1 MLKILSQLSYLKLSK
16 KIVCTILVGAFM
28 LTASPLQAQEQLN
41 VNETNNGAVEMPAAA
56 IEAVPVGKPEL
67 LTSTPVTDG
76 AILKQYNWQTTKGP
90 VKIFVTEID
99 LRNPYIEL
107 AAIPGKGKL
116 TERLNVTA
124 MARNTKAVAAINGD
138 YYNTSGEGVPIG
150 PMATDGRLLAS
161 PAKLSG
167 WHALGITDKRQA
179 YIESFTFTGQVT
191 APDGAEFELAGL
203 NKTAYWE
210 QPDGSHSHVDKLHLY
225 NDLWGGK
232 TRGEDSYSTPT
243 EILVEDGKV
252 TDIIEGE
259 YFNFA
264 VPEGAYI
271 LRGHEKAAEF
281 LLNNFQIGTPIDIDY
296 EISPDQN
303 WTTII
308 GGYSLLVDKGKTVS
322 LSKDVLASL
331 DGLRARSAAGI
342 SKDGKTI
349 YLVGVE
355 GRTETSKGL
364 SLGNLATFFEELG
377 AWQAINFDGGGSSTM
392 AVRPLGEWQAE
403 RVFAPEQTNER
414 LVVNALGVYSTAPQG
429 KPQGLIIPNSPVA
442 LIGETIDFSLKAY
455 DQYFNPLDV
464 EKLPVIWTKNGEVG
478 TLNGNQFVA
487 NRPGLAE
494 ITAGVDQ
501 ASTRLALEVVGKREV
516 NRLNLTANRTGQ
528 IALGQPV
535 SLTLTLQ
542 TATGK
547 TRQIPTALIDWQ
559 FNNLKGEVSPDGKL
573 TVREAGSSGNGIV
586 VARYQG
592 FSAPLPLTIS
602 KEVPIPTLNQSEEL
616 SFLSYPEEV
625 TGEIRQVADPSSGKD
640 EPVIAL
646 EYNFTKVTDDV
657 TAAAYLKLGADGILI
672 DQEAKNLALDVYGNK
687 GIQWLRAELV
697 DAAGN
702 ISRVDLANPID
713 WEGWQTIALD
723 TSKLTNKPLTLKRIY
738 VVTTD
743 REQEQKASQGTLLFK
758 NLRLRYDRQQAPTA
772 KHPVSL
778 KLTIGQK
785 QMTVNNT
792 PMEMDV
798 APVIVSGRTLV
809 PVRFISQALN
819 GIVLW
824 DGKTNNATILQAGN
838 WIDLW
843 LEDQLMVVNG
853 QAETLDVAPELINDR
868 TMLPLRALAETLGLT
883 VQWHPETQGITLSK

>member
-1 MLKILSQLSYLKLSK
+1 MLEILSQLSYLKLSK
-16 KIVCTILVGAFM
+16 KIVCTFLVAAFM
-28 LTASPLQAQEQLN
+28 LTTSPLQAQEPLN
-41 VNETNNGAVEMPAAA
+41 VNETNNGNVEIPTAA
-56 IEAVPVGKPEL
+56 IEAVPVGKPKL
-67 LTSTPVTDG
+67 LTSSPVTDG
-76 AILKQYNWQTTKGP
+76 AILKQYNWQTNKGS
-90 VKIFVTEID
+90 VKVFVTEID
-99 LRNPYIEL
+99 LNNPYIEL

-124 MARNTKAVAAINGD
+124 MARNTRAVAAINGD
-138 YYNTSGEGVPIG
+138 FYNTSGEGVPIG

-179 YIESFTFTGQVT
+179 YIESFTFTGKVT
-191 APDGAEFELAGL
+191 ASSGAEFELAGL

-243 EILVEDGKV
+243 EVLINNGKV
-252 TDIIEGE
+252 SNIIEGN
-259 YFNFA
+259 YFDFS
-264 VPEGAYI
+264 VPDGAYI
-271 LRGHEKAAEF
+271 LRGHGKAAEF

-308 GGYSLLVDKGKTVS
+308 GGYSLLVDEGKVVS
-322 LSKDVLASL
+322 LPKDILASL

-349 YLVGVE
+349 YMVGVE
-355 GRTETSKGL
+355 GRTEASKGL
-364 SLGNLATFFEELG
+364 SLGDLAAFLEGLG
-377 AWQAINFDGGGSSTM
+377 AWQAINLDGGGSTTM
-392 AVRPLGEWQAE
+392 AARPLGEWQAE
-403 RVFAPEQTNER
+403 RVFSPEQTNER

-429 KPQGLIIPNSPVA
+429 KTQGLIIPNSPVA

-464 EKLPVIWTKNGEVG
+464 EKLPVVWTKKGEVG
-478 TLNGNQFVA
+478 ALNGNQFVA

-494 ITAGVDQ
+494 IAAGVDQ
-501 ASTRLALEVVGKREV
+501 ASTKLSLEVVGKREV
-516 NRLNLTANRTGQ
+516 SRLNLTTNTAGQ

-535 SLTLTLQ
+535 PLTLTLQ

-547 TRQIPTALIDWQ
+547 TRQIPTALVDWQ
-559 FNNLKGEVSPDGKL
+559 FNNLNGEVSPDGKL

-592 FSAPLPLTIS
+592 FSAPLSLTIS
-602 KEVPIPTLNQSEEL
+602 KEVPMPVLDQFNEL
-616 SFLSYPEEV
+616 SFLPYPEEV
-625 TGEIRQVADPSSGKD
+625 TGEIRQVTDPSSGKD
-640 EPVIAL
+640 EPVMAL
-646 EYNFTKVTDDV
+646 KYDFTKVTDNA

-672 DQEAKNLALDVYGNK
+672 DQEAKNLAIDVYGSKEN
-687 GIQWLRAELV
+687 QWLRAELA

-702 ISRVDLANPID
+702 ISRVDLANPVD
-713 WEGWQTIALD
+713 WDGWQTVELD
-723 TSKLTNKPLTLKRIY
+723 TSKLGNKPLTLKRIY
-738 VVTTD
+738 VVTT
-743 REQEQKASQGTLLFK
+743 EGWQEQQTPQGKLLFK
-758 NLRLRYDRQQAPTA
+758 NLRLRFDRQQSPPAQ
-772 KHPVSL
+772 HPVSL
-778 KLTIGQK
+778 KLTVGQK

-792 PMEMDV
+792 LLEMDV
-798 APVIVSGRTLV
+798 TPVIVSGRTLV

-824 DGKTNNATILQAGN
+824 EGKTNNATVIQGDN

-843 LEDQLMVVNG
+843 LGDQLMVVNG
-853 QAETLDVAPELINDR
+853 QAVPLDVAPELINNR

-883 VQWHPETQGITLSK
+883 VQWHPKTQGITLSK